1 MKFIETPIFSEDID
15 RELSLEEYRRL
26 QLSLLLRPKQ
36 GDLIRGSGGLRKLRW
51 RRRGMG
57 KRGGLR
63 VVYFWEAKS
72 ETFYMLT
79 MYRKNDQEDL
89 TSRQTATLRKL
100 VKEGFD

>member
-15 RELSLEEYRRL
+15 RELSLEEYRGL

-36 GDLIRGSGGLRKLRW
+36 GDFIRGSGGLRKLRW

-72 ETFYMLT
+72 ETFYML
-79 MYRKNDQEDL
+79 MVYRKNDREDL
-89 TSRQTATLRKL
+89 TPRQTATLRKL
-100 VKEGFD
+100 VEEGFD

>member
-57 KRGGLR
+57 KGRIANRLLLGGEVRDVLYADD
-63 VVYFWEAKS
+63 VPEK
-72 ETFYMLT
+72 
-79 MYRKNDQEDL
+79 
-89 TSRQTATLRKL
+89 
-100 VKEGFD
+100 